1 MPRSC
6 RSNDLLALAG
16 LLKERPPGVMT
27 GFSSQDS
34 RRTFVAQG
42 SGLTRGDRNRNAKI
56 AAVRA
61 VVARDRAVLAVDLGE
76 DKQAAV
82 LVDHEGRVLARKTVR
97 VKAHQLGGLLAWAAG
112 QAARAGFAGLTV
124 ACEPTG
130 HRWKAL
136 MGLADGAGHGFCCVQ
151 SLAVHLERE
160 KDDYTRDKTD
170 HRDAYLIGRLVIRL
184 DCYLPERADE
194 AWARLRHLGARR
206 SALAGDVVSCR
217 QQIGDLL
224 ACAWPAALGAAARPL
239 ESTTWLAGLGVVTGR
254 CCGDPGRLR
263 KMGYGRFLAAVR
275 RELPRWG
282 GKYVRH
288 RIVAAMWEAL
298 ADPGGV
304 AAQRRGVLERV
315 HLLTGDWR
323 SLLARL
329 ADVEARM
336 TGVLDELGL
345 TGLAASIDGVSALSA
360 ALILAGTGDLSR
372 FAAGRSVVKHA
383 GLNPAQNTS
392 ATLAGRT
399 RISRRGRPGLRTAAW
414 RAAWAALR
422 HNPVLRARYAHL
434 TGRDGNQLAAG
445 QARAACAA
453 TLLRWLY
460 AVITRRQAWDARIAA
475 GTIPARRGAAST
487 PAAA

>member
-1 MPRSC
+1 
-6 RSNDLLALAG
+6 LLR
-16 LLKERPPGVMT
+16 EV
-27 GFSSQDS
+27 
-34 RRTFVAQG
+34 
-42 SGLTRGDRNRNAKI
+42 
-56 AAVRA
+56 VR
-61 VVARDRAVLAVDLGE
+61 RDRAVLAVDLGE

-82 LVDHEGRVLARKTVR
+82 LVDQEGRVLARKTVK

-112 QAARAGFAGLTV
+112 RAARAGFAGLVV

-136 MGLADGAGHGFCCVQ
+136 MGLADAAGHGFCCVQ

-184 DCYLPERADE
+184 DCYLPERAGE

-206 SALAGDVVSCR
+206 SALAADLIAGR

-224 ACAWPAALGAAARPL
+224 ACAWPAALGTAARPL
-239 ESTTWLAGLGVVTGR
+239 ESTTWLAALAVVTDR
-254 CCGDPGRLR
+254 CCGDPARLR
-263 KMGYGRFLAAVR
+263 KMGYARFLAAVR

-282 GKYVRH
+282 GRYVRH

-298 ADPGGV
+298 ADAGGV
-304 AAQRRGVLERV
+304 REQRRGALERV

-329 ADVEARM
+329 AEAGGRM
-336 TGVLDELGL
+336 CAVLDELGL
-345 TGLAASIDGVSALSA
+345 TGLVTSIDGLSALGA
-360 ALILAGTGDLSR
+360 AVILAETGDLSR
-372 FAAGRSVVKHA
+372 FASARSVVKHA
-383 GLNPAQNTS
+383 GLNPAENTS

-414 RAAWAALR
+414 RATWAGLR
-422 HNPVLRARYAHL
+422 HNQVLRARYAHL
-434 TGRDGNQLAAG
+434 TGRDGARLADG

-453 TLLRWLY
+453 ALLRWLY

-475 GTIPARRGAAST
+475 GTIPARAGAVTT